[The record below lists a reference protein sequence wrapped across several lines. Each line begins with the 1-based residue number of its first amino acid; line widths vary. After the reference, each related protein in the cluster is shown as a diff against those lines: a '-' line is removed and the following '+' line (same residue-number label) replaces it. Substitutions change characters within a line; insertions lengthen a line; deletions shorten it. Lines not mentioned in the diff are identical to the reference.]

1 MERFVSLFLVFY
13 AIERL
18 LETFWKRRKIPG
30 KIVEPYTLPA
40 LISVHALIYFVTL
53 GSWIAGEQEAPTRM
67 IVTGTT
73 MVLISIVGRNWA
85 IRSLG
90 PYHSIH
96 VEVRDAHPLIQSGPY
111 QFVRNPYYLSNLVE
125 IVGLPLLVGSV
136 FGLLVA
142 VCLYV
147 PLLVVRLVI
156 EENALGEKLGD
167 LFAAYKKQVPR
178 IMPKFF

>member
-1 MERFVSLFLVFY
+1 MEKFVTGFLVFY

-18 LETFWKRRKIPG
+18 LETFWKRTKVPG
-30 KIVEPYTLPA
+30 KILERCTLP
-40 LISVHALIYFVTL
+40 LLVSVHASIYMATI
-53 GSWIAGEQEAPTRM
+53 GSWIAGKQQVSTWM
-67 IVTGTT
+67 TVTGTT
-73 MVLISIVGRNWA
+73 MVLISIIGRNWA

-96 VEVRDAHPLIQSGPY
+96 VEIRDAHPLIQSGPY
-111 QFVRNPYYLSNLVE
+111 QFVRNPYYLTNLVE

-178 IMPKFF
+178 IIPKLF